1 MELVDVPTDVT
12 EETEVVEP
20 ENADADADFAAGF
33 DGKTEEPTGITSSP
47 AAEGIVD
54 PDAVSTEQ
62 PAAATKPAVKL
73 PDLDEAQIQRI
84 LGAADRVDTV
94 TAALEKLSGTAFG
107 KIGGLE
113 RTLKQL
119 QEGTPSGQAVTLSV
133 DDMEEMKADFP
144 ELADMTVKGLN
155 RALSKLRGTGG
166 SSVDP
171 AQLGQLV
178 KQEVQVV
185 KEQLALEAADIHMP
199 GWRETVKSPDFKSW
213 LTTQP
218 AEYQENILNTWKPS
232 ELNGSIQKFNQAKQA
247 KPTKPA
253 GNRREQLE
261 EGLTPRGIGGHATGS
276 SGEDDFVGGY
286 KAVAGFAHK

>member
-33 DGKTEEPTGITSSP
+33 EGKTEEPTGITSSP

-119 QEGTPSGQAVTLSV
+119 VEGTPSGQAVTLSV

-155 RALSKLRGTGG
+155 RALSKMKGTGG
-166 SSVDP
+166 APAVDP
-171 AQLGQLV
+171 AQLGQIV
-178 KQEVQVV
+178 DQRVQVV

-199 GWRETVKSPDFKSW
+199 GWRETVNSPEFKTW
-213 LTTQP
+213 LGTQP
-218 AEYQENILNTWKPS
+218 ADYRDTILNTWRPS
-232 ELNGSIQKFNQAKQA
+232 ELNGSITKFNQAKQA
-247 KPTKPA
+247 KPKPPSP
-253 GNRREQLE
+253 NRRELLE
-261 EGLTPRGIGGHATGS
+261 EGLTPRG
-276 SGEDDFVGGY
+276 VGGG
-286 KAVAGFAHK
+286 AAGSTAEDEFLAGFAHK

>member
-20 ENADADADFAAGF
+20 ENAEADADFAAGF

-62 PAAATKPAVKL
+62 PAAAAKPAVKL

-155 RALSKLRGTGG
+155 RALSKMKGTGG
-166 SSVDP
+166 APAVDP
-171 AQLGQLV
+171 AQLGQIV
-178 KQEVQVV
+178 DQRVQVV

-199 GWRETVKSPDFKSW
+199 GWRETVNSPDFKSW

-218 AEYQENILNTWKPS
+218 AEYQETINNTWRPS

-261 EGLTPRGIGGHATGS
+261 EGLTPRGVGGHA
-276 SGEDDFVGGY
+276 SGRSEQDEFE
-286 KAVAGFAHK
+286 AGFAHK